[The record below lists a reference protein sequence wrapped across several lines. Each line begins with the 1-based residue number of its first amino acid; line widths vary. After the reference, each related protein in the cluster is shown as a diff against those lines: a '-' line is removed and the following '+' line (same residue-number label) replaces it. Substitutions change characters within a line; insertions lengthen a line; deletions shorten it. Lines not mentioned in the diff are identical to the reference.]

1 MIWLRWPSLADLGA
15 RILSCMYYIILL
27 SPLSQ
32 CLFNSIEHGV
42 RLRSSSSPV
51 EVMAN
56 AFADTL
62 AVIPFPSQKRKEVL
76 QLLLQETG
84 GDLLKNRAILN
95 QAFWTDKSPSR
106 SITLFRFVGEFKC
119 ALSAKNYN
127 QLLIDFASGQCQLR
141 ALGIRHTIWGATC
154 SLGIVEVYSSEW
166 DEKNSVRNMS
176 SYVPFPLVYLQANDS
191 SLFMS
196 IPTENGT

>member
-1 MIWLRWPSLADLGA
+1 
-15 RILSCMYYIILL
+15 MYYIILL

-51 EVMAN
+51 EVTAN
-56 AFADTL
+56 AFADAL
-62 AVIPFPSQKRKEVL
+62 AVTPFPSQKRKEVL

-84 GDLLKNRAILN
+84 SDLLNNRAILN
-95 QAFWTDKSPSR
+95 QAFWNDKSPSK
-106 SITLFRFVGEFKC
+106 SCAITLFRFVGEFKC
-119 ALSAKNYN
+119 TLSAKNFN

-166 DEKNSVRNMS
+166 DKNNSVRNMS
-176 SYVPFPLVYLQANDS
+176 SLVPLPLVYLQVNGS

-196 IPTENGT
+196 ILTENGT